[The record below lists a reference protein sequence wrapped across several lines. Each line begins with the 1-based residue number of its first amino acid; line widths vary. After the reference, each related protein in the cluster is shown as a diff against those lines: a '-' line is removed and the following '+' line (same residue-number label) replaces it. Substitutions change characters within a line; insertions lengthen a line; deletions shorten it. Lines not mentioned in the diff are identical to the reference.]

1 MKNKKIKINYIYLT
15 IAITLLVANTVF
27 LLTFY
32 HFNITSRLANDVDLT
47 RKINQQALDEI
58 TENLY
63 YDDFNVSLNIIKKY
77 VKTHNSYICIKDAE
91 GNIIYENRKQQ
102 NKGVLTTKIVR
113 INNFEYVITY
123 TSNNNT
129 PGSKIIRDFILN
141 EIIIVSIFIV
151 IIFILGSKYYVGPFD
166 TLMEDINNY
175 KYGKRPYKR
184 KLPGKI
190 GELHT
195 TFVDTVDTLEGE
207 KDYKNQILASISHD
221 IKNPLTSIMG
231 YADRLKNNDLSAD
244 KQKEYVDKIYNKS
257 VLIKAM
263 LEDFDDYQSINIR
276 ERLNRKK
283 ATIKELSND
292 LKNEFEEDLK
302 DRNIIL
308 NMTSDCEDKYID
320 IDIIRLRRL
329 YGNIINNSIRQFN
342 NKPGVINI
350 TTKKGKNKLT
360 CTVSDNAGGIKDE
373 RVLKQIFEPLYTTDP
388 TRKISGLGLAIC
400 KEIVTAHD
408 GSISAKNNDIG
419 GLSIII
425 TIYNLNNF

>member
-1 MKNKKIKINYIYLT
+1 
-15 IAITLLVANTVF
+15 
-27 LLTFY
+27 
-32 HFNITSRLANDVDLT
+32 
-47 RKINQQALDEI
+47 
-58 TENLY
+58 
-63 YDDFNVSLNIIKKY
+63 
-77 VKTHNSYICIKDAE
+77 
-91 GNIIYENRKQQ
+91 
-102 NKGVLTTKIVR
+102 
-113 INNFEYVITY
+113 
-123 TSNNNT
+123 
-129 PGSKIIRDFILN
+129 
-141 EIIIVSIFIV
+141 
-151 IIFILGSKYYVGPFD
+151 
-166 TLMEDINNY
+166 MEDINNY

-195 TFVDTVDTLEGE
+195 TFVDTVDTLEEE

-373 RVLKQIFEPLYTTDP
+373 LVLKQIFEPLYTTDP
-388 TRKISGLGLAIC
+388 TRKISGLSLAIC